1 MVIIM
6 TNTNRVT
13 SASSQVSNYNG
24 IMFRIFYRSWIS
36 VTKIGFQQQN
46 SCMKFSFVISLNMRS
61 NRLDRFGN
69 QVLYLKTSSTDLSWD
84 TLTSNENSYFDG
96 ILMEIYESSPQVTTR
111 EFDPQISLILF
122 SYLTQT
128 LKSM

>member
-6 TNTNRVT
+6 TNTNRAT

-61 NRLDRFGN
+61 NRLDTFGN
-69 QVLYLKTSSTDLSWD
+69 HVLYLKTSSTDLSWD

>member
-6 TNTNRVT
+6 ANTNRAT

-84 TLTSNENSYFDG
+84 TLTSNENSYFDR
-96 ILMEIYESSPQVTTR
+96 ILMETYESSPQVTTR
-111 EFDPQISLILF
+111 EFNPHISLILF

-128 LKSM
+128 LKST

>member
-6 TNTNRVT
+6 TNTNRAT